1 MARRNQKA
9 QKGAVSVLSQKGLLR
24 LRWRLE
30 GEERRTL
37 LYLGWPYT
45 RSNRKKAELLAKQ
58 IEIDLAE
65 DTYDPTLE
73 K

>member
-1 MARRNQKA
+1 
-9 QKGAVSVLSQKGLLR
+9 
-24 LRWRLE
+24 LE

-37 LYLGWPYT
+37 VYLGCPDT

>member
-1 MARRNQKA
+1 
-9 QKGAVSVLSQKGLLR
+9 
-24 LRWRLE
+24 LE

-37 LYLGWPYT
+37 VYLGWPYT

-65 DTYDPTLE
+65 NTYDPTLE